1 MTTANSE
8 LLGIVADSLRRGHSV
23 EIEGLG
29 RLSQHGERILLKAAS
44 RPLVFVAYAQEDYAS
59 AKRLCHALRAA
70 GCDPW
75 LDKEKLLPGQNWPRS
90 IERAI
95 EIADAFVACFSHR
108 STIKRGTFQSE
119 LRYALDAARRVPLDE
134 TFLIPARFEDCGVPS
149 RIALQTQWVDLFP
162 DWDAG
167 VERLVTSIRDT
178 SRNGT
183 KRRSLASLK
192 IESEAIHEPNHSNRA
207 RGGTGRS
214 LRLVPGVSGT
224 GAIRDRERSKRQAR
238 DLGHVEPDQRDSA

>member
-1 MTTANSE
+1 MTTNTE
-8 LLGIVADSLRRGHSV
+8 LLGIVADSLRRGRCV
-23 EIEGLG
+23 DIEGLG
-29 RLSQHGERILLKAAS
+29 RLSQQGERILLKAPS
-44 RPLVFVAYAQEDYAS
+44 RPLVFVAYAQEDFAL
-59 AKRLCHALRAA
+59 AKRLCHGLRAG

-95 EIADAFVACFSHR
+95 EIADTFVACFSHR
-108 STIKRGTFQSE
+108 STVKHGTFQSE

-134 TFLIPARFEDCGVPS
+134 TFLIPARFEDCSVPA
-149 RIALQTQWVDLFP
+149 RIAIHTQWVDLFP

-167 VERLVTSIRDT
+167 MERLVASIKDA

-192 IESEAIHEPNHSNRA
+192 IESEARHESNHTNRIGSDA
-207 RGGTGRS
+207 RGSQRTRS
-214 LRLVPGVSGT
+214 GIPRSGT
-224 GAIRDRERSKRQAR
+224 LRDRERREREAC
-238 DLGHVEPDQRDSA
+238 DVGHVEPDQRDPA